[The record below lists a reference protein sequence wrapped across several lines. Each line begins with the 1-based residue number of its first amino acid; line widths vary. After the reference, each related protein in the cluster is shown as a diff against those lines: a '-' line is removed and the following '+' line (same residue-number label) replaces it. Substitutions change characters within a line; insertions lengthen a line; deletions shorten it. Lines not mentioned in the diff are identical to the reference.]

1 MEKRERIGFVGLGRM
16 GYPMARNIA
25 QGGYNLVVYDAR
37 PDAVARLAAETGAEP
52 AADIAGLASCT
63 VVLTML
69 PTSGDVEQ
77 VLLGNGAGGLL
88 SLLAGGSLIVDC
100 STGDP
105 VVTRRLGTAAAAAG
119 LRMVDAPVAGGMIF
133 AQDGSLDILT
143 GGGTAD
149 VVRAQAILRC
159 VGKRFHNCGALGAA
173 HAMKLLNNFIN
184 AQALLAYAE
193 AMSVGARFG
202 IDLGVM
208 IDSLRETTTGRNHPF
223 EKKMLRQVMTG
234 AFASGMAIGLTRKDV
249 GLSLSL
255 AENTGAWAPIMQQTS
270 ALWQQ
275 AVEAAG
281 AHADQSEVVR
291 LWEELNGVELR
302 VGPDPQ
308 PGS

>member
-16 GYPMARNIA
+16 GYPMARNMA
-25 QGGYNLVVYDAR
+25 RGGHSLVVHDAR

-52 AADIAGLASCT
+52 AAGIAGLASCT
-63 VVLTML
+63 VVFTML
-69 PTSGDVEQ
+69 PTSADVEQ
-77 VLLGNGAGGLL
+77 VLLANGAGGLL
-88 SLLAGGSLIVDC
+88 PLLAEGSLIVDC

-105 VVTRRLGTAAAAAG
+105 VVTRRLGGVAAAAG
-119 LRMVDAPVAGGMIF
+119 LGMVDAPVSGGMVF
-133 AQDGSLDILT
+133 AEDGTLDILT
-143 GGGTAD
+143 GGAEAD
-149 VVRAQAILRC
+149 VARARPILGS
-159 VGKRFHNCGALGAA
+159 VGKRFHHCGALGAA
-173 HAMKLLNNFIN
+173 HAMKLLNNFVN

-208 IDSLRETTTGRNHPF
+208 IESLRETTTGRNHPF
-223 EKKMLRQVMTG
+223 EKKMLRQVVTG

-255 AENTGAWAPIMQQTS
+255 AGNIGAWAPVMQQTA

-275 AVEAAG
+275 AAEAAG
-281 AHADQSEVVR
+281 ADADQTEAVR

-302 VGPDPQ
+302 LAPDPQ